1 MININKK
8 NLCDEYDDEDMKR
21 NNIYFRKNPF
31 INDVQENEERII
43 DKKRHQFWKFPGK
56 GFLTDENFK

>member
-8 NLCDEYDDEDMKR
+8 NLYDECDDEDMKR

-31 INDVQENEERII
+31 INDVKENEERII
-43 DKKRHQFWKFPGK
+43 DKKDINSGNSLEKDF
-56 GFLTDENFK
+56 

>member
-8 NLCDEYDDEDMKR
+8 NLYDEYDDEDMKR

-31 INDVQENEERII
+31 INDVKENEEKII
-43 DKKRHQFWKFPGK
+43 DKKDINSGNSLEKDF
-56 GFLTDENFK
+56 

>member
-8 NLCDEYDDEDMKR
+8 NLYDEYDDEDMKR

-31 INDVQENEERII
+31 INDVKENEERII
-43 DKKRHQFWKFPGK
+43 DKKDINSGNSLEKDF
-56 GFLTDENFK
+56 

>member
-8 NLCDEYDDEDMKR
+8 NLYDENDNEDMKR

-31 INDVQENEERII
+31 INDVKENEEKII
-43 DKKRHQFWKFPGK
+43 DKKDINSGNSLEKDF
-56 GFLTDENFK
+56 